1 MMISEKRG
9 APEEPVLDIDEIQ
22 GNIVPGFLKP
32 HQGVLALTFGDVFGA
47 KTWIRDIVSSITTL
61 AQCMDSRIKV
71 REYRGLG
78 VNRLS
83 MLATPPP
90 DVDDAW
96 LNVAFSRAGLAKLL
110 AGGAHAGDVAAF
122 TDAAFQAGLAARS
135 ALLGDPTVLSAE
147 GSPARWLFGGPG
159 READALLICGADR
172 AERGTALL
180 DDVRDRAL
188 ACGASVLYEE
198 TGYKFD
204 AIGKEHFGFQ
214 DGISQPGVRGRLSSD
229 PGSYV
234 TNRVIDASYLPDAW
248 LYGLPGQDLVWPG
261 EFIFGYPGTAA
272 DPLIAGAVKLPG
284 PAWSRN
290 GSYLVFRR
298 LRQDVAAFWSF
309 VERFAD
315 GLARRP
321 GFTGVDANWVAS
333 RLMGRW
339 PSGAPLSRLPDNDD
353 ATLGVDRLEN
363 NDFGFASDAVSAPLA
378 SGLGRGNWPT
388 ATADP
393 VGLTCPLA
401 AHIRKVNAREV
412 SNDMGG
418 RHASFDRRILR
429 RALPFGPPL
438 DSPYSDDPVNGNRGL
453 LFGCYQTSIADQFE
467 FLSSVWVNS
476 AKRPRSPGGFDMII
490 GQNGRPGAGRARSA
504 SIFGRDQSPGTVV
517 TVADFVIATG
527 GGYFFSP
534 SISALEKVLAA

>member
-1 MMISEKRG
+1 MMTDERG

-32 HQGVLALTFGDVFGA
+32 HQGVLALTFGNLRGA
-47 KTWIRDIVSSITTL
+47 KTWMRDLVPSVTTL
-61 AQCMDSRIKV
+61 AQCMDSRVKV

-83 MLATPPP
+83 TLANPPP

-96 LNVAFSRAGLAKLL
+96 LNVAFSRAGLGKLL

-122 TDAAFQAGLAARS
+122 ADQGFQAGLAARS
-135 ALLGDPTVLSAE
+135 ALLGDPTDPSAE
-147 GSPARWLFGGPG
+147 GNPARWLFGGPG
-159 READALLICGADR
+159 READVLLICGADR
-172 AERGTALL
+172 AEKGTELL
-180 DDVRDRAL
+180 DGVRDRAL
-188 ACGASVLYEE
+188 ECGASVLYEE
-198 TGYKFD
+198 TGSKID

-234 TNRVIDASYLPDAW
+234 TNRIIDPSCVPDAW

-261 EFIFGYPGTAA
+261 EFVFGYPGSAG
-272 DPLIAGAVKLPG
+272 DPLTPGAVKLPG
-284 PAWSRN
+284 PSWSRN

-298 LRQDVAAFWSF
+298 LRQDVAAFWTF
-309 VERFAD
+309 AERFAN
-315 GLARRP
+315 GLSRRP
-321 GFTGVDANWVAS
+321 GFSGVTADWVAS

-339 PSGAPLSRLPDNDD
+339 PSGAPVSRLPSHDD
-353 ATLGVDRLEN
+353 PTLGADRLEN
-363 NDFGFASDAVSAPLA
+363 NDFGFAADAVALPLT
-378 SGLGRGNWPT
+378 SGAGRGSWPT
-388 ATADP
+388 AQADP

-401 AHIRKVNAREV
+401 SHIRKVNPREV

-438 DSPYSDDPVNGNRGL
+438 DSPHGDDPVTGNRGL

-467 FLSSVWVNS
+467 FLSSAWANS
-476 AKRPRSPGGFDMII
+476 TKRPRSPGGFDMVI
-490 GQNGRPGAGRARSA
+490 GQNGRPGARRARSA
-504 SIFGRDQSPGTVV
+504 IIFGRHASPATVV
-517 TVADFVIATG
+517 TMTDFVVATG
-527 GGYFFSP
+527 GGYFFTP
-534 SISALEKVLAA
+534 SISALQQVIAR

>member
-1 MMISEKRG
+1 MTDERRTP
-9 APEEPVLDIDEIQ
+9 AEPVLDIDEIQ

-32 HQGVLALTFGDVFGA
+32 HQGVLALSFGDVGGA
-47 KTWIRDIVSSITTL
+47 KGWIREIMPSITTL
-61 AQCMDSRIKV
+61 AQCMESRVKV
-71 REYRGLG
+71 RQYRGLG

-83 MLATPPP
+83 MLAQPVP

-110 AGGAHAGDVAAF
+110 AGGPHAGDFTAF
-122 TDAAFQAGLAARS
+122 TDAGFQAGLAARS
-135 ALLGDPTVLSAE
+135 ALLGDPTDSSAE
-147 GSPARWLFGGPG
+147 GNPARWLFGGPG

-172 AERGTALL
+172 AQRGIALL
-180 DDVRDRAL
+180 DDIRDWAL
-188 ACGASVLYEE
+188 AGGAGVLYEE
-198 TGYKFD
+198 TGSKFD
-204 AIGKEHFGFQ
+204 KIGKEHFGFQ
-214 DGISQPGVRGRLSSD
+214 DGISQPGVRGRLSSAR
-229 PGSYV
+229 GSYV
-234 TNRVIDASYLPDAW
+234 TNRVIEPSCIPDAW

-261 EFIFGYPGTAA
+261 EFVFGYPGSAA

-315 GLARRP
+315 GLSRRR
-321 GFTGVDANWVAS
+321 GFAGVNADWVAA

-339 PSGAPLSRLPDNDD
+339 PSGAPVSRLPDHDD
-353 ATLGVDRLEN
+353 ATLGADRLEN
-363 NDFGFASDAVSAPLA
+363 NDFGFAVDAVSLSLA
-378 SGLGRGNWPT
+378 DGSGRGSWPA

-401 AHIRKVNAREV
+401 AHIRKVNARDV

-429 RALPFGPPL
+429 RALPFGAPL
-438 DSPYSDDPVNGNRGL
+438 ANPHAHDPLNGNRGL
-453 LFGCYQTSIADQFE
+453 LFGCYQTSIAGQFE
-467 FLSSVWVNS
+467 FLSAAWANS
-476 AKRPRSPGGFDMII
+476 SKRPRSPGGFDMVI

-504 SIFGRDQSPGTVV
+504 TILGRDASPATVV
-517 TVADFVIATG
+517 TMTDFVVATG

-534 SISALEKVLAA
+534 SISALDRVLAR